1 MDWCQC
7 VVLRCGCTLSISWCF
22 LTTLSM
28 RLLKELINNSSNCSN
43 VDGTFLLTKML
54 AGDCEGW
61 CKPGAC
67 GRWGRWD
74 GRTHSSP
81 WHGEMMGNVRAEFV
95 IVCHS
100 LSVFCRNFG
109 VEICTFLQTEA
120 RNYATVFWKVSSDMP
135 GLTRFHSV
143 GHLDIFGSKLLP
155 ALGRAVYRK
164 NSSNP
169 GTLGSDTWQFE
180 SRFI

>member
-67 GRWGRWD
+67 GRWGRWGRWD

-81 WHGEMMGNVRAEFV
+81 DGMGKWSCWF
-95 IVCHS
+95 CHS

-109 VEICTFLQTEA
+109 VEICTCLQTEA
-120 RNYATVFWKVSSDMP
+120 RNKGVLRHAWP
-135 GLTRFHSV
+135 RLHSV

-169 GTLGSDTWQFE
+169 GTLGWDTWPYE
-180 SRFI
+180 SRFM